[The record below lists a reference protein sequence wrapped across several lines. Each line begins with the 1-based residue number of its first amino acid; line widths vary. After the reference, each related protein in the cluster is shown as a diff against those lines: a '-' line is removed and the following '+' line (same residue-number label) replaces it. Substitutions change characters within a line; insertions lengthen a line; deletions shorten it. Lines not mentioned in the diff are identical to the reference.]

1 MKNTLIFGS
10 LFLSVFAFSQCS
22 INGKS
27 SIRVLDEE
35 VYSIAG
41 DLAQCKDC
49 HLWVNIGGN
58 AYTVGDNRQNTVKI
72 KATSG
77 GREVISLAVLSP
89 QGLVQC
95 SKNIDILD
103 SAQTSAAAPETS
115 EMAPAANIAVKCD
128 IEVKGYKEVKYAE
141 GTVSFFPDITKNDYK
156 YEWNT
161 SYATGETMQSTEK
174 VPQFPYT
181 KEKSITKVRL
191 KIVSQ
196 KCVREY
202 TKTYDASYWKFF

>member
-1 MKNTLIFGS
+1 MTKILI
-10 LFLSVFAFSQCS
+10 LLSMLLSGFTFSQCS

-27 SIRVLDEE
+27 SIRVPDEE
-35 VYSIAG
+35 AYSIAV
-41 DLAQCKDC
+41 DVAQCKDC
-49 HLWVNIGGN
+49 HLWVNIGDN
-58 AYTVGDNRQNTVKI
+58 ASITGDNRQNAVKI
-72 KATSG
+72 KAISV
-77 GREVISLAVLSP
+77 GREVISLAVLTS

-103 SAQTSAAAPETS
+103 SEQNSAAVPEILETS
-115 EMAPAANIAVKCD
+115 PAENTAVKCD

-141 GTVSFFPDITKNDYK
+141 GTVTFFPEITKNDYK

-161 SYATGETMQSTEK
+161 RYATGETLQSTEK

-202 TKTYDASYWKFF
+202 TKTYEASYWKFF